1 MRMTK
6 KPQKA
11 KKKETKGGVFS
22 VVEAEQKK
30 SELWLKGHGRRQKA
44 ESRSSNVY
52 RTYTA
57 TSIQKMVEYVTTIPT
72 SPKAKGSLT
81 ASELCI
87 IRYNIYHNISMHQ
100 DPGTEEVWAHR
111 AT

>member
-1 MRMTK
+1 MRITK

-52 RTYTA
+52 G
-57 TSIQKMVEYVTTIPT
+57 TSKKRLNDLMFREEEKRGRQDLSQGLQSLGT
-72 SPKAKGSLT
+72 KA
-81 ASELCI
+81 
-87 IRYNIYHNISMHQ
+87 
-100 DPGTEEVWAHR
+100 AHDIW
-111 AT
+111 